1 MLCEIRNDKVDR
13 TKILRVVFFSGVAA
27 PWRKTV
33 ADVFED
39 MHAFRAKLNTNTRF
53 SLTIMQPIF
62 NLVYLSGNHLSFL
75 ISYTEGEVQQ
85 SFLRNWCDTA
95 TKVMDSEPTTV
106 CRSEEFNLGDH
117 KKVHWAY
124 NLEEIVFFTPHS
136 FECHERKSNT
146 GHSVLKRLKIKAR
159 ALKNSDIC
167 DDILQK
173 ILEIFERLGGKISG
187 NSAQLHIT
195 DLKDLDRYWDEL
207 FEVYGVQA

>member
-1 MLCEIRNDKVDR
+1 MPCERRNDKVDR
-13 TKILRVVFFSGVAA
+13 TEIFRVIFFSRVAA

-39 MHAFRAKLNTNTRF
+39 MHAFRAKLNMNTRF

-62 NLVYLSGNHLSFL
+62 NLVYLSGNHLSFR

-85 SFLRNWCDTA
+85 SFVRNWCDTA
-95 TKVMDSEPTTV
+95 SKVMDREPTTV
-106 CRSEEFNLGDH
+106 CPSEDLGDH

-136 FECHERKSNT
+136 FECQERKGNT

-167 DDILQK
+167 DDLLQK